1 MKAWLGP
8 ARVLLRTRQ
17 ARRQHDPGM
26 GLRALARGADK
37 AVGLRFG
44 HRRVLLVLDPE
55 LARQLLAGHAAE
67 TVKGP
72 GTQLTRGLLGNGLLT
87 SEGEDHRR
95 ARRLIAPAF
104 SPRRLAGYTETFA
117 RSTRVQL
124 AGWLDADHLDLHQ
137 EMATLTLEIVGRTL
151 LGVDLSDEA
160 PGVRA
165 GLESALKQFGGESF
179 KLPGLRRR
187 VPTFPD
193 DGTRSAVH
201 ELVDRIIDQRR
212 ANLSDDRS
220 DVISA
225 LLAAS
230 AVPDGLSMMEVRDE
244 LTTLLM
250 AGHET
255 TANALSWTLYLLGQH
270 PDVQRKVQSEVDR
283 LGGRLPTLADL
294 PTLTYLRAVI
304 SEAIRLYPPAWI
316 IGRQTLTDF
325 QLDAWRLPAGSVV
338 VVSPLLLHHDPRWF
352 PDPECFDPER
362 WLDERREAV
371 PRHAY
376 LPFGTGPRA
385 CIGEQ
390 FAWTEAITV
399 LAVLAQFWTVEADP
413 THRPTPQ
420 YRVTLRPADGIPMT
434 VHARP

>member
-17 ARRQHDPGM
+17 AHRQHDPGA

-44 HRRVLLVLDPE
+44 GRHVLLVLDPE
-55 LARQLLAGHAAE
+55 LAGQLLVGHAAE

-72 GTQLTRGLLGNGLLT
+72 GVQLTRGLLGNGLLT

-117 RSTRVQL
+117 RSARVRL
-124 AGWLDADHLDLHQ
+124 TGWLDADHLDLHQ
-137 EMATLTLEIVGRTL
+137 EMAALTLEIVGKTL

-160 PGVRA
+160 PSVRA
-165 GLESALKQFGGESF
+165 GLEAALKEFGGEGF

-187 VPTFPD
+187 VPAFPD
-193 DGTRSAVH
+193 NGTRSAIH
-201 ELVDRIIDQRR
+201 EVVDRIVEQRR
-212 ANLSDDRS
+212 ANLSDDRG

-230 AVPDGLSMMEVRDE
+230 AEPDGLSMIEVHDE
-244 LTTLLM
+244 LMTLLM

-270 PDVQRKVQSEVDR
+270 PDVQRKVQSEVDQ
-283 LGGRLPTLADL
+283 LGGRPPTFADL

-325 QLDAWRLPAGSVV
+325 QLDRWRLPAGSVV
-338 VVSPLLLHHDPRWF
+338 AVSPLLLHHDPRWF
-352 PDPECFDPER
+352 PEPARFDPQR

-399 LAVLAQFWTVEADP
+399 MAVLAQLWTVQADP
-413 THRPTPQ
+413 THQPKPQ
-420 YRVTLRPADGIPMT
+420 YRVTLRPANGMPMT
-434 VHARP
+434 VDARP